1 MRKLALGLVALVL
14 LLALAAVIVT
24 VALDRLV
31 AANREAI
38 LARVQAALGRPVR
51 VARITVRVRAALSIV
66 LTEVEVGEDPEFGRE
81 PFLRAAEVTAELRLM
96 PLLQRRLEVGHVAI
110 VLPTIRFVSIDGRRN
125 IDSLGRQSQLAP
137 LAETPATVR
146 LVADREGSPTTEP
159 PFALVIESAVVR
171 DGTLIAV
178 DRGPA
183 VESTTTIRHVDLGV
197 RDFGRA
203 RPIPLQIDAALGDEP
218 PSVHLAGS
226 VGPATDRTRIPL
238 ILHGSVGPFAN
249 LHVTVDGLDIQALV
263 TDHSLEL
270 ERVRGNA
277 AGGSFA
283 FSGAVALSSDGPLH
297 LAGEIAGVSL
307 AQLQVLRGA
316 ASVHPIEGTG
326 SLRIDLSGRVGSRLL
341 ESLAGRVAVEATHG
355 TIHDFNLVDE
365 LLTKLSHL
373 PGLAQALS
381 HHLKPKYGRLLN
393 ATDTRFERLAATLR
407 LADGRAETD
416 DLTLAGEDFGAHA
429 AGTVA
434 LTREVN
440 LHGMVLMSKRFS
452 DDVVADVKEVRYVVD
467 DQGQLAIP
475 FVLRGQ
481 LGQAKPKP
489 DPAYI
494 DQLIER
500 ALQRGAADKL
510 VDKLFGGKHHGKP
523 ESAPPDAG
531 GVLERKLR
539 DLIGR

>member
-14 LLALAAVIVT
+14 LVALAAVIVA

-31 AANREAI
+31 ATNREAI
-38 LARVQAALGRPVR
+38 LARVQAAVGRPVR
-51 VARITVRVRAALSIV
+51 VERITVRVRARLSIV
-66 LTEVEVGEDPEFGRE
+66 LTEVEVGEDPEFGSE
-81 PFLRAAEVTAELRLM
+81 PFLRAAEVTARLKVM
-96 PLLQRRLEVGHVAI
+96 PLLQRRLEIGHVAI
-110 VLPTIRFVSIDGRRN
+110 SSPTIRLVWIDGRRN
-125 IDSLGRQSQLAP
+125 IESLGRQSR
-137 LAETPATVR
+137 LAETGAVVR
-146 LVADREGSPTTEP
+146 LVADRAILPTAEP
-159 PFALVIESAVVR
+159 SFALVIESVVVH

-183 VESTTTIRHVDLGV
+183 AESTTTVRHVDLEV

-203 RPIPLQIDAALGDEP
+203 RLMPFQIDAALGDGP
-218 PSVHLAGS
+218 PNVHLAGT

-238 ILHGSVGPFAN
+238 ALRGSVGPFVGLQA
-249 LHVTVDGLDIQALV
+249 TVDGLDVQAIV
-263 TDHSLEL
+263 TDHALEL
-270 ERVRGNA
+270 ERVRGNGV
-277 AGGSFA
+277 GGSFA
-283 FSGAVALSSDGPLH
+283 LSGAVGLSNDGPLH
-297 LAGEIAGVSL
+297 LVGEIAGISL
-307 AQLQVLRGA
+307 AQLQALPGA
-316 ASVHPIEGTG
+316 APVHPIEGTG
-326 SLRIDLSGRVGSRLL
+326 ALRLDLNGRVGPRLF
-341 ESLAGRVAVEATHG
+341 ESLAGSMAVDLTRG

-381 HHLKPKYGRLLN
+381 QHLKPKYGRLLSE
-393 ATDTRFERLAATLR
+393 TDTRFERLTATLR

-416 DLTLAGEDFGAHA
+416 DLTLTGEDFGARA
-429 AGTVA
+429 AGAIT

-440 LHGMVLMSKRFS
+440 LHGTLLMSKRFS

-475 FVLRGQ
+475 FVLHGR

-510 VDKLFGGKHHGKP
+510 VDKLFGSKHRGKP
-523 ESAPPDAG
+523 ESSPPDAG